1 MTTTNAATPSTV
13 AEEQVLVVPT
23 ELFHALGH
31 FQGFSTEV
39 DKYLVPVLSSD
50 QLSYRPRKE
59 MEEDPSYKQLIPYVL
74 FTHTDAE
81 GQLSLFTYQRGG
93 GGGEARLR
101 AKRSVGVGGHISTLD
116 IAENDSQK
124 HAGDVYRRGL
134 DRELEEEI
142 CVETPYVETRV
153 GVINDDETEVGKVH
167 LGIVHRFEVEEP
179 NVAPREDDLV
189 DARFQPI
196 EEVLTEI
203 EHYETWSQI
212 ALKALFTSSRIESAD
227 A

>member
-1 MTTTNAATPSTV
+1 MTNTNTATESTV

-23 ELFHALGH
+23 ELFHQLGH

-39 DKYLVPVLSSD
+39 DKYLKPLLSSN

-59 MEEDPSYKQLIPYVL
+59 MEEDPSFKQLIPYVL
-74 FTHTDAE
+74 FTHTDAN

-116 IAENDSQK
+116 VVDSNASGSQ
-124 HAGDVYRRGL
+124 ADNVYRRGL

-142 CVETPYVETRV
+142 HIDTPYTENRV

-167 LGIVHRFEVEEP
+167 LGIVHQFEVETP
-179 NVAPREDDLV
+179 SVSPREEDLA

-196 EEVLTEI
+196 EEVLSEI

-212 ALKALFTSSRIESAD
+212 ALKALFT
-227 A
+227 